1 MLELV
6 PQPNIPMSL
15 APFQTHLQKIRPK
28 IQSYSVIQQQVLQG
42 FYYGVCSALTNKDV
56 VGDVDHILGYAGESF
71 VKHYRSDCAVFHAD
85 FAHLAAVVPEA
96 VAEDELYTYA
106 GIFQSIFTETVPAPY
121 NNVFQRLAD
130 GEEFG
135 VEALGQGQVQ
145 ASVPPSVQTKP
156 RERVSVARLRK
167 TMKRRRG
174 TSPPPKVSS
183 Q

>member
-1 MLELV
+1 
-6 PQPNIPMSL
+6 MSL
-15 APFQTHLQKIRPK
+15 APFQTYLQNIRPK
-28 IQSYSVIQQQVLQG
+28 IHTYSVIQQQVLQG

-71 VKHYRSDCAVFHAD
+71 VKHYRCSCAMFHAD

-106 GIFQSIFTETVPAPY
+106 GIFQSIFTESVPTPY
-121 NNVFQRLAD
+121 NSVFQRLAD

-135 VEALGQGQVQ
+135 VEAQDQGPALVQ
-145 ASVPPSVQTKP
+145 AQTKP

-167 TMKRRRG
+167 TMKRRRAA
-174 TSPPPKVSS
+174 SPPAKAAT
-183 Q
+183 